1 MASTRGERL
10 RAARKKK
17 FRSGRLAALAL
28 HVPVSTYGAHERA
41 ELPGG
46 RDYGPE
52 EAKRY
57 ARRFG
62 VSPEWLLTGRRIAP
76 EDLAF
81 TGGQDAP
88 KKSTVPVVGYVGA
101 GGEAHYYAVSQGNLD
116 EVEVPEIPTDISQI
130 FEVKDTS
137 LGPYFNR
144 WMVFH
149 DEPRDPPTPDLFGY
163 LCVVALKDGRVLLR
177 QIEPGVTEGHFDLIP
192 QSGETIKDMQV
203 AWAARVTTMAPPG
216 SIRFRKTMGS

>member
-10 RAARKKK
+10 RAARRKK
-17 FRSGRLAALAL
+17 FRSGRAAAFAL
-28 HVPVSTYGAHERA
+28 HVPISTYGAHERA

-76 EDLAF
+76 EDLSF
-81 TGGQDAP
+81 PDHEAP
-88 KKSTVPVVGYVGA
+88 KKPTVPVVGYVGA

-116 EVEVPEIPTDISQI
+116 EVELPEIPHDISQI

-144 WMVFH
+144 WLVFH
-149 DEPRDPPTPDLFGY
+149 DEPRDPPTPDLLGF

-177 QIEPGVTEGHFDLIP
+177 QIEPGATEGHFNLIP
-192 QSGETIKDMQV
+192 QSGETMKDTQV
-203 AWAARVTTMAPPG
+203 AWAARVTTMVPPG
-216 SIRFRKTMGS
+216 SIRLKKTTT

>member
-10 RAARKKK
+10 RAARRKK
-17 FRSGRLAALAL
+17 FKSGRAAAFAL
-28 HVPVSTYGAHERA
+28 HIPISTYGAHERA

-46 RDYGPE
+46 RDFGPD

-76 EDLAF
+76 EDLPF
-81 TGGQDAP
+81 PPEQEPP
-88 KKSTVPVVGYVGA
+88 KKPMIPVVGYVGA

-116 EVEVPEIPTDISQI
+116 EVEVPEIPADISQI

-144 WMVFH
+144 WLVFH
-149 DEPRDPPTPDLFGY
+149 DEPRDPPTPDLMGY

-177 QIEPGVTEGHFDLIP
+177 QMEPGKTEGHFDLIP
-192 QSGETIKDMQV
+192 QTGEPIWDSQV
-203 AWAARVTTMAPPG
+203 AWAARVTTMLPPG
-216 SIRFRKTMGS
+216 SLR

>member
-1 MASTRGERL
+1 MTRGERL
-10 RAARKKK
+10 RAARRKY
-17 FRSGRLAALAL
+17 FRSARTAAFSLG
-28 HVPVSTYGAHERA
+28 VPVSTYGAHERA
-41 ELPGG
+41 ERPDG

-52 EAKRY
+52 EARRY

-76 EDLAF
+76 EDLSF
-81 TGGQDAP
+81 PDHEAP
-88 KKSTVPVVGYVGA
+88 KKPTVPIVGYVGA

-116 EVEVPEIPTDISQI
+116 EAEVPEIPTDISQI

-149 DEPRDPPTPDLFGY
+149 DEPRDPPTDDLFGY

-177 QIEPGVTEGHFDLIP
+177 QIEPGATEGHFDLIP

-203 AWAARVTTMAPPG
+203 AWAARVTTMVPPG
-216 SIRFRKTMGS
+216 TIRFKKTAIP

>member
-1 MASTRGERL
+1 MTSTRGERL
-10 RAARKKK
+10 RTARKKK
-17 FRSGRLAALAL
+17 FRSGRLAAFAL

-41 ELPGG
+41 ELLGG

-76 EDLAF
+76 EDVAF
-81 TGGQDAP
+81 PGEEAP
-88 KKSTVPVVGYVGA
+88 KKLTVPVVGYVGA

-116 EVEVPEIPTDISQI
+116 EVEVPEIPPDISQI

-137 LGPYFNR
+137 LGSYFNR
-144 WMVFH
+144 WLVFH
-149 DEPRDPPTPDLFGY
+149 DEPRDPPTPDLFGL

-177 QIEPGVTEGHFDLIP
+177 QIEPGATEGHFDLIP
-192 QSGETIKDMQV
+192 QSGETIKDTKV
-203 AWAARVTTMAPPG
+203 AWAARVSTLLPP
-216 SIRFRKTMGS
+216 SAIRLK